1 MRCRKF
7 GIKFAKIMTS
17 SLQGIDFLIRHMCDE
32 SFYKVFPAPASTTGA
47 IGFSIVRTQRAP
59 PGPNTARGSGNRYR
73 HRGYRIAGSISAVGA
88 PAPFLIDAFSI
99 WNGSIDVTNTHG
111 LSLSL
116 YGQNLFNALG
126 ITGGLDPGEAG
137 PPPTNARAAHYFV
150 SRPRTIGL
158 HVGYKF

>member
-1 MRCRKF
+1 M
-7 GIKFAKIMTS
+7 
-17 SLQGIDFLIRHMCDE
+17 H
-32 SFYKVFPAPASTTGA
+32 
-47 IGFSIVRTQRAP
+47 AP
-59 PGPNTARGSGNRYR
+59 PQTSCPPGQAHVPPVQT
-73 HRGYRIAGSISAVGA
+73 A
-88 PAPFLIDAFSI
+88 PAPFLIGAFSI
-99 WNGSIDVTNTHG
+99 WNGSIDVMNTHG

-137 PPPTNARAAHYFV
+137 PPPTNERAAHYFV